1 MKFSVSVIIP
11 VYNGE
16 QFIKK
21 AIISAVNQPEVAE
34 VIVINDGST
43 DNTQNIIK
51 KLQLTNSK
59 IKFYQHKNNENKGRS
74 ASRNLGIKKALSKYL
89 AFLDADDYYLKER
102 FLSDKEKFQSN
113 IDIDGVYNAVGFHF
127 YREVSKTEQKTL
139 KLNTV
144 IKNIDPND
152 LFEVLMSGKYG
163 HFHIN
168 GLTVKK
174 SVFSKIGFFN
184 NNLVVAEDTEIFWK
198 MALKCQLIT
207 GIFDKPVAMRG
218 VHDTNVFNR
227 EDLYDKYFLRMYE
240 TLISWCTHNQVSIS
254 NIDDLLK
261 WLWIFRYKTNTS
273 LLQHICF
280 WSYFVIVNPR
290 LLFSKLSIKYF
301 PLIRLRRKLFPF
313 LFNK

>member
-152 LFEVLMSGKYG
+152 LFEVLMSGK
-163 HFHIN
+163 
-168 GLTVKK
+168 
-174 SVFSKIGFFN
+174 
-184 NNLVVAEDTEIFWK
+184 
-198 MALKCQLIT
+198 
-207 GIFDKPVAMRG
+207 
-218 VHDTNVFNR
+218 
-227 EDLYDKYFLRMYE
+227 
-240 TLISWCTHNQVSIS
+240 
-254 NIDDLLK
+254 
-261 WLWIFRYKTNTS
+261 
-273 LLQHICF
+273 
-280 WSYFVIVNPR
+280 
-290 LLFSKLSIKYF
+290 
-301 PLIRLRRKLFPF
+301 
-313 LFNK
+313 